1 MIKLPLMIKDM
12 RRSEWDKVFGDEVII
27 EPFMRDDIK
36 GKISLLK
43 ITKINKPY
51 TIPFNGKEVILANVG
66 YYWLQLAYENDYK
79 WYTVMFDDKDNLLQ
93 IYIDITGGNETNK
106 DNPTFK
112 DMYLDYVVAEDGIYE
127 LDRDEIDKAFQN
139 RIITKEEYERS
150 LDEGQKLYRYLIKHR
165 KELQDFFIK
174 EYLVLKEKLE
184 KSK

>member
-79 WYTVMFDDKDNLLQ
+79 WYTVMFDDKDN
-93 IYIDITGGNETNK
+93 
-106 DNPTFK
+106 PTFK